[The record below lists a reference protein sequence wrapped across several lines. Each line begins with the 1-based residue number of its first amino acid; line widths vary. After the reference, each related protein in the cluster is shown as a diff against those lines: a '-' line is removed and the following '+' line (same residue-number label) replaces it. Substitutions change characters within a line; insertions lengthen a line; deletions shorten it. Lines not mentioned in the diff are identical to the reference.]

1 MTAGGIAM
9 FDSVIEIVHLTWALS
24 DACKDESKL
33 KAMSDALGYSAEK
46 LKADVAAINGHI
58 TDVFLTPQGIE
69 ELTPGNGGKS
79 CLYNGEHEGY
89 EIACDECNFF
99 LECFP
104 DIENRE

>member
-1 MTAGGIAM
+1 M

-24 DACKDESKL
+24 DARKDESKL
-33 KAMSDALGYSAEK
+33 KVMSDVLGYRAEK
-46 LKADVAAINGHI
+46 LKADVAALNDHI

-69 ELTPGNGGKS
+69 ELTPGNGGKN
-79 CLYNGEHEGY
+79 CLYNGEHEEY
-89 EIACDECNFF
+89 EIACDECNFL

>member
-1 MTAGGIAM
+1 M

-33 KAMSDALGYSAEK
+33 KVMWDVLGYRAEK
-46 LKADVAAINGHI
+46 LKADVAALNDHI

-69 ELTPGNGGKS
+69 ELTPGNGGKN
-79 CLYNGEHEGY
+79 CLYNGEHEEY
-89 EIACDECNFF
+89 EIACDECNFL